1 VADAMTWSF
10 ANLRKFV
17 SSQQLKSDMFVVYLL
32 LGGRDA
38 SVGGI
43 ITPDGFHVF
52 SIYDFMIIVLIGN
65 KSRKDVQNL
74 WKDICRQNSQFME
87 VQGTLGL
94 AVPSTKMPKTPPT
107 AGMSV
112 MGLKGVLD
120 ALGYRV
126 SEACRKTVEDI
137 FARYMAGDR
146 SMIVEVNLNEKEHPQ
161 IPRFSYNFQPPTAS
175 SNVPVTSI
183 VIEDAGAGASESEA
197 SSDGSIEYDFSST
210 EDHIVKSMPER
221 KKTKH
226 HGTHVGAGA
235 EA

>member
-1 VADAMTWSF
+1 MS
-10 ANLRKFV
+10 
-17 SSQQLKSDMFVVYLL
+17 VVYLL

-137 FARYMAGDR
+137 FARYHAGDK
-146 SMIVEVNLNEKEHPQ
+146 STIVEMNLNDKEHK
-161 IPRFSYNFQPPTAS
+161 IPHFNYNFQPPS
-175 SNVPVTSI
+175 VSHVPVAS
-183 VIEDAGAGASESEA
+183 VVVED
-197 SSDGSIEYDFSST
+197 
-210 EDHIVKSMPER
+210 
-221 KKTKH
+221 
-226 HGTHVGAGA
+226 VGAGA
-235 EA
+235 PEP